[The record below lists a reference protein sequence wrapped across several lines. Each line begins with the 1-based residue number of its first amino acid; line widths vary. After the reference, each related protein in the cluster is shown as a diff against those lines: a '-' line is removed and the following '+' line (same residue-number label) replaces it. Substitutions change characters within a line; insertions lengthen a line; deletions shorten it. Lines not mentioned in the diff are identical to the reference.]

1 MILIIIYKHIEIYI
15 NINLDSSKVKKHGV
29 WERYDSVL
37 YSLMWFK
44 YIERKIGGSHNNRR
58 GWVDILII

>member
-1 MILIIIYKHIEIYI
+1 MYI
-15 NINLDSSKVKKHGV
+15 NIYIKHISKVKKHRV
-29 WERYDSVL
+29 WKQYDSVL

-44 YIERKIGGSHNNRR
+44 YNKGKSSGSYNGR